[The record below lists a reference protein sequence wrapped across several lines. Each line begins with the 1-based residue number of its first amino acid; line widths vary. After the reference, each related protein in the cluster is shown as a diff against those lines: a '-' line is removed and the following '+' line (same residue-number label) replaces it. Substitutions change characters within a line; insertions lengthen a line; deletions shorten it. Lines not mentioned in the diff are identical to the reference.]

1 MHIYIYFMKQV
12 VKFAIVIKEILESEE
27 NVTVF
32 FWGPYILTCLQ
43 LVKSCFKSDFILC
56 LYE

>member
-1 MHIYIYFMKQV
+1 MKQV